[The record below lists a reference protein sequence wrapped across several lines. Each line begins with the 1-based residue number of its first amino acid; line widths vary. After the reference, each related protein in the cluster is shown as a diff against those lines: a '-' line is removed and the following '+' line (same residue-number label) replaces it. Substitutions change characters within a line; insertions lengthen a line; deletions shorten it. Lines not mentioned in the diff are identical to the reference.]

1 MKAIMKSIGMCCQ
14 NNEVDE
20 TFELRNRQL
29 LDVFPSLCKPLLR
42 RVFSQN
48 LSLDQLSSETQLFYM
63 ISFESPVP
71 AFLPQSLLEA
81 MIVFI
86 ESSLT
91 TQVLNEFLLVPRKH
105 NTYISQFVCA
115 FVQTTPYKV
124 DEGVKNLLR
133 YLCQAIIDIHQD
145 DIKPEAGSITDS

>member
-1 MKAIMKSIGMCCQ
+1 M
-14 NNEVDE
+14 
-20 TFELRNRQL
+20 
-29 LDVFPSLCKPLLR
+29 
-42 RVFSQN
+42 
-48 LSLDQLSSETQLFYM
+48 
-63 ISFESPVP
+63 
-71 AFLPQSLLEA
+71 
-81 MIVFI
+81 VFI

-105 NTYISQFVCA
+105 NTYISEFVCA

-145 DIKPEAGSITDS
+145 DIKPEAGSITDSYNPPKFERAYYSGTSLKRTLMGQKFLSALERCLPWRGLN